1 MKKRNIKIT
10 IITLGILILFIVP
23 ISYAIF
29 RNSSSATGSLSL
41 ATWSVT
47 LNQEGVNDTLVV
59 IPSTQTDATY
69 TLNIESDCE
78 VDIKYSIIISNLPSG
93 VEVSFNG
100 GDFEEQDENNT
111 ITFTDVGTILYTDSE
126 KNQSKTLTFRGKS
139 NAEIVEN
146 QEVNIDVVVR
156 QIV

>member
-29 RNSSSATGSLSL
+29 RNSSNATGSLSL

-78 VDIKYSIIISNLPSG
+78 VDIKYSIMISNLPSG
-93 VEVSFNG
+93 VEVSFDG

-126 KNQSKTLTFRGKS
+126 KNQTKTLTFRGKS